1 MADGQYIELRKAS
14 FKNIP
19 FDVENTEEVISQRIA
34 VHEYAGR
41 NTPYVE
47 ELGLGKRS
55 IKFTAYF
62 AGEDYLQQRDRF
74 IQACEEGGIG
84 TLIHPFFASEKR
96 VVFVSSSWQHSKNTI
111 GKIAVSLEFI
121 ESEAPPSP
129 LIRPDTRVRLDQA
142 FQEGFQASIEAF
154 NKVHHIANV
163 IDYVR
168 DSSIAI
174 VEDFLSTIDA
184 LRLDS
189 IMKPDNSAALAS
201 DIQDVYDDIEA
212 LISDETL
219 PVRMGNLIAD
229 YQNGLN
235 SNRVTTNHLEDLHYF
250 GGDIGIV
257 PFNTQS
263 RILQKSN
270 SESLYRLIRRLST
283 VTYAR
288 ALVNQNYQFKEEV
301 RQVRNIAGNLIE
313 DRLHE
318 ISDINE
324 DNIYVAFA
332 NIRTKLSE
340 DFSDRAEGLGELLE
354 VEVPRSMPSLV
365 NSWRLYK
372 DPLRAEELVERNR
385 VEHPSWMPHRYAA
398 LSR

>member
-62 AGEDYLQQRDRF
+62 AGEDYLKQRDRF
-74 IQACEEGGIG
+74 IQSCEEGGIG

-96 VVFVSSSWQHSKNTI
+96 VIFVSSSWQHSKNTI

-154 NKVHHIANV
+154 NKVHHITNA

-229 YQNGLN
+229 
-235 SNRVTTNHLEDLHYF
+235 
-250 GGDIGIV
+250 
-257 PFNTQS
+257 
-263 RILQKSN
+263 
-270 SESLYRLIRRLST
+270 
-283 VTYAR
+283 
-288 ALVNQNYQFKEEV
+288 FKM
-301 RQVRNIAGNLIE
+301 A
-313 DRLHE
+313 
-318 ISDINE
+318 
-324 DNIYVAFA
+324 
-332 NIRTKLSE
+332 
-340 DFSDRAEGLGELLE
+340 
-354 VEVPRSMPSLV
+354 
-365 NSWRLYK
+365 
-372 DPLRAEELVERNR
+372 
-385 VEHPSWMPHRYAA
+385 
-398 LSR
+398 